1 MNLDVN
7 IDTNQAIRN
16 LSAITGL
23 ARSEA
28 FLKKKSEVKIH
39 FNFPFSF
46 QLQQYESDIYEGKER
61 LIKCYSFS
69 YINSN
74 FP

>member
-28 FLKKKSEVKIH
+28 FLKKDRS
-39 FNFPFSF
+39 
-46 QLQQYESDIYEGKER
+46 
-61 LIKCYSFS
+61 
-69 YINSN
+69 
-74 FP
+74 

>member
-28 FLKKKSEVKIH
+28 FLEKRQKLKFR

-61 LIKCYSFS
+61 LIKC
-69 YINSN
+69 
-74 FP
+74 